1 MKPADKVMCANLPCT
16 DIASNN
22 FLIPR
27 INVQPETI
35 SIILIS
41 EASPP
46 NLADTYYAGENAL
59 FARTTVMAFQDAGLK
74 VESIKDILAK
84 GVYMTTAI
92 KCGKTGFGISTQTIQ
107 NCSYLLEKEL
117 DLFPNVKVYLLM
129 GDVAIKSLNTIARR
143 NGESRVIPVGSTYK
157 IRGGEF
163 HFRGKRVFP
172 SYVQA
177 GPAFFVEKSKRKMIA
192 EDIRKAFDV
201 ISDFYS

>member
-1 MKPADKVMCANLPCT
+1 
-16 DIASNN
+16 
-22 FLIPR
+22 
-27 INVQPETI
+27 
-35 SIILIS
+35 
-41 EASPP
+41 
-46 NLADTYYAGENAL
+46 
-59 FARTTVMAFQDAGLK
+59 MAFQDAGLK